1 MAQSLSYCGELVKQQ
16 DPDRFLIS
24 MFMDSSCR
32 EALWALFAF
41 NHEIAKTREVVSE
54 TTLGHIR
61 LQWWRD
67 AIAAV
72 YEGGA
77 VPEHEVMG
85 PLAAAIRQYDLPHA
99 AFDDLIYAREFD
111 LENVAPAHLEGLL
124 IYADHTQTP
133 LMKLAMKIC
142 DDDLDAE
149 PVQPVAINYALAGIL
164 RAVSFHKAQ
173 GRSFLPADLVAAN
186 DVPDVVKAVIDEGVA
201 EGARP
206 QSRFLRIS
214 DQLAHIYLKQIKAL
228 KYDVLSPKMA
238 APPPF
243 MALRMLVHSLLS

>member
-1 MAQSLSYCGELVKQQ
+1 MAQSLSYCGQLVKEQ

-24 MFMDSSCR
+24 MLMDSSCR
-32 EALWALFAF
+32 ESLWALFAF

-54 TTLGHIR
+54 TALGHIR

-67 AIAAV
+67 AIASV

-85 PLAAAIRQYDLPHA
+85 PLSESIRQYDLPRK

-111 LENVAPAHLEGLL
+111 LENIAPAHLEGLL
-124 IYADHTQTP
+124 IYADHTQAP
-133 LMKLAMKIC
+133 LMKLAMQIC
-142 DDDLDAE
+142 GDDIGAE

-164 RAVSFHKAQ
+164 RSVSFHKAQ
-173 GRSFLPADLVAAN
+173 GRSFLPTDLVAAN
-186 DVPDVVKAVIDEGVA
+186 DVTDVVKLVIEEGVA
-201 EGARP
+201 EGSRS
-206 QSRFLRIS
+206 QSRFLSAS
-214 DQLAHIYLKQIKAL
+214 DQLAQIYLKQIKGL

-238 APPPF
+238 VSPPF
-243 MALRMLVHSLLS
+243 IALRMLAHALLS